1 MDMELERNEV
11 GVKNDLFSIIEKESE
26 VIEAENGKMK
36 FLIDVEYLAK
46 VIAEDEL
53 FKELEKGDWS
63 LKNEPRHSIEDF
75 QKRYG
80 LV

>member
-1 MDMELERNEV
+1 MDLKNKEQGFN
-11 GVKNDLFSIIEKESE
+11 NDLFSIIEKESE
-26 VIEAENGKMK
+26 VIEAENGRMK
-36 FLIDVEYLAK
+36 FLIDAEYLAK

-53 FKELEKGDWS
+53 FKELEKGEWS
-63 LKNEPRHSIEDF
+63 LKNEPRHSIKDF